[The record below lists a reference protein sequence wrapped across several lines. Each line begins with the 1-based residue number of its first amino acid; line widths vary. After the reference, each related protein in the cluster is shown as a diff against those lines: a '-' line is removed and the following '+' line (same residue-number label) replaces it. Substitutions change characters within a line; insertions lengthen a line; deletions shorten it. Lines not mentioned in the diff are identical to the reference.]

1 MSETIEWL
9 GGLEGK
15 VREAA
20 ERLQTLR
27 QENRKLVSQVRD
39 LESRLSEAEARAAA
53 AGTAPADGEWQQE
66 RAEIRRRVESLTA
79 TLEELIDEEIP

>member
-20 ERLQTLR
+20 RRLQALR
-27 QENRKLVSQVRD
+27 QENRKLASQVQD
-39 LESRLSEAEARAAA
+39 LESRLAVAEAQS
-53 AGTAPADGEWQQE
+53 GTAADGPWQEE

-79 TLEELIDEEIP
+79 TLEELIDEDQP

>member
-1 MSETIEWL
+1 MEWL

-20 ERLQTLR
+20 ERLEALR
-27 QENRKLVSQVRD
+27 LENRKLAAQVRD
-39 LESRLSEAEARAAA
+39 LESRLAAA
-53 AGTAPADGEWQQE
+53 TSADTAPADGGWQEE

-79 TLEELIDEEIP
+79 TLEALIEEDLP